1 MRVITLGIL
10 LYDSMLELKQARLAG
25 SAAVA
30 QKTTMYYLMGLTA

>member
-10 LYDSMLELKQARLAG
+10 LYDSMLELEQAGLAG

-30 QKTTMYYLMGLTA
+30 QKTTMHYLMSLTA